1 MKKKMGRTDY
11 RWKDNTIIT
20 KRQTMD
26 QGFRGFKSKN
36 EQIIEELH
44 KSVKVSLKLK
54 MKTTRVMFNEITQS

>member
-1 MKKKMGRTDY
+1 MGRTDY

-20 KRQTMD
+20 QRQTMD

-44 KSVKVSLKLK
+44 KKCESKSEIE
-54 MKTTRVMFNEITQS
+54 NEDNSGNVQ